1 MDEHLIQKKNLI
13 QKKSFEFALSVIR
26 LYKKLQARQEFILS
40 SQLLRS
46 GTSIG
51 VNVEEAVTGQ
61 GQHFAE
67 SILAAAKEARET
79 RYWLKLLQE
88 SRLIDVDVAHEL
100 GLLNELMDL
109 LNEAV
114 H

>member
-1 MDEHLIQKKNLI
+1 MDESLA

-26 LYKKLQARQEFILS
+26 LYKKLQARQEFVLS

-51 VNVEEAVTGQ
+51 VNVEEATSGQ
-61 GQHFAE
+61 SQCFADRM
-67 SILAAAKEARET
+67 LVAAKEARET

-88 SRLIDVDVAHEL
+88 SRLVDLDVSNEL
-100 GLLNELMDL
+100 RQLDELIYLLN
-109 LNEAV
+109 NATP
-114 H
+114 